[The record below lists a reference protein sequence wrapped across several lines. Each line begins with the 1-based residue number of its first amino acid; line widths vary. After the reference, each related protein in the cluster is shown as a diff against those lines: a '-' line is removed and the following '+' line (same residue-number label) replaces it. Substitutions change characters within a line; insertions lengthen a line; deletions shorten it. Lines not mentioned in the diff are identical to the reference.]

1 MAYGL
6 TVADVERS
14 ISYFYAGLGNL
25 ISTNKVKI
33 EIDNYEYEIEI
44 PSSMVGN
51 ISYDVFGDY
60 NQFLSGILLFNKDTL
75 NLIDQYMS
83 ENPEGIYIPRISPNQ
98 KLKFIVNPS
107 LKVADE
113 GIVQEGANPRLE
125 SLAAAPLFDGTDKSV
140 AEVHYTT
147 GFTSINTD
155 GNSYYFTVSAAVA
168 KNKNVTLVAREVNK
182 VVEQYLNS
190 DNFKQ
195 YGSGY
200 QVTFEGE
207 NEEILS
213 AVKDLALAGLV
224 AILLVYM
231 IMAIQFQSLL
241 YPFIIL
247 ITIPLAFTGGMVG
260 LLIAN
265 MNLSIVSIM
274 GLIILVGVVV
284 NNGIVLV
291 DYINHLIAEGKKVK
305 DALIEAGLTRLR
317 PILMTAL
324 TTIFGLVTMALGMGE
339 GAELLQ
345 PMAVSTIGGLIYAT
359 FLTLTIVPTVYALFN
374 HKRMKLEEEEN

>member
-1 MAYGL
+1 
-6 TVADVERS
+6 
-14 ISYFYAGLGNL
+14 
-25 ISTNKVKI
+25 
-33 EIDNYEYEIEI
+33 
-44 PSSMVGN
+44 
-51 ISYDVFGDY
+51 
-60 NQFLSGILLFNKDTL
+60 
-75 NLIDQYMS
+75 
-83 ENPEGIYIPRISPNQ
+83 
-98 KLKFIVNPS
+98 
-107 LKVADE
+107 
-113 GIVQEGANPRLE
+113 
-125 SLAAAPLFDGTDKSV
+125 
-140 AEVHYTT
+140 
-147 GFTSINTD
+147 
-155 GNSYYFTVSAAVA
+155 
-168 KNKNVTLVAREVNK
+168 
-182 VVEQYLNS
+182 
-190 DNFKQ
+190 
-195 YGSGY
+195 
-200 QVTFEGE
+200 
-207 NEEILS
+207 
-213 AVKDLALAGLV
+213 
-224 AILLVYM
+224 M
-231 IMAIQFQSLL
+231 IIIQFQSLL

-359 FLTLTIVPTVYALFN
+359 LLTLTIVPTVYALFN
-374 HKRMKLEEEEN
+374 HKRMKLEKEN